1 MTKTRAK
8 KLQEK
13 PAKKKAMQIDLAGL
27 TTDMAVIGFTGA
39 LGSGCSYLAH
49 GLAKHHG
56 YAYCSL
62 SSPIHEYA
70 KANGI
75 KETTGNLQDIG
86 NDFRRRLG
94 CGYLVGMAMTQLCQ
108 EKETGGLA
116 QSVGIVVDGI
126 RNTGEVDA
134 LQQLPNFFLVSVQAE
149 TDVRKQRL
157 IGKGKKFKD
166 EAEFDTADARDRDE
180 HTRHGQQVK
189 PCNYLSDI
197 IVINEKEVS
206 EDAQIPHRQYIR
218 DVIYDSYITL
228 IEHVSKGLPPNE
240 RRAKP
245 QEALMTAAYV
255 ESKRSS
261 CLKRKVGAVIA
272 SPTGDIIAAGHND
285 VPEASDPCLTD
296 PRYGWC
302 ARDVIQERLGRQ
314 IRNCP
319 NCGKIVKIRGKCEN
333 CGKNFSEYV
342 NHCPTCHSSVDMVYV
357 CPKCSRS
364 VFTDFLAGSS
374 AETGK
379 LLDLCRSLHAEENAI
394 LNLAK
399 FGIHLPHFHRV
410 NPEDG
415 KKSLE
420 ACSLFSTTFPCNLC
434 ANKIVTVGIKKV
446 VYAEPY
452 TMEEARNVFKKEG
465 VILERFQGVKS
476 RAFFRLYA

>member
-1 MTKTRAK
+1 MTKTQAK
-8 KLQEK
+8 KPPNE
-13 PAKKKAMQIDLAGL
+13 PAKKQAMQIDLAGI

-39 LGSGCSYLAH
+39 LGSGCSYIAS

-62 SSPIHEYA
+62 SAPIHEYA

-94 CGYLVGMAMTQLCQ
+94 RGYLVGMAMTHLSQAMTASRAP
-108 EKETGGLA
+108 KP
-116 QSVGIVVDGI
+116 VGIVVDGI

-149 TDVRKQRL
+149 ADVRKHRL
-157 IGKGKKFKD
+157 IGKGKKFRD
-166 EAEFDTADARDRDE
+166 EAEFNAADDRDRDE
-180 HTRHGQQVK
+180 HTEHGQQVK
-189 PCNYLSDI
+189 LCNYLSDI
-197 IVINEKEVS
+197 IVINETPVS
-206 EDAQIPHRQYIR
+206 EDASIPHKQYIR
-218 DVIYDSYITL
+218 DVIYESYVTL
-228 IEHVSKGLPPNE
+228 IEHVSKAMLPNE

-296 PRYGWC
+296 ARYGWC
-302 ARDVIQERLGRQ
+302 ARDVVQERLGRQ
-314 IRNCP
+314 IKHCP
-319 NCGKIVKIRGKCEN
+319 SCGEAVKITGKCGK
-333 CGKNFSEYV
+333 CGHTFNEYA
-342 NHCPTCHSSVDMVYV
+342 NHCPECHSSVDMVYV

-394 LNLAK
+394 LNLSK
-399 FGIHLPHFHRV
+399 FGVRLPHFHHV
-410 NPEDG
+410 NHENT
-415 KKSLE
+415 KNFLE
-420 ACSLFSTTFPCNLC
+420 TCVLFSTTFPCNLC

-452 TMEEARNVFKKEG
+452 TMEEARNVFEKQH